1 MNKKE
6 YKQPIAKHIIIANE
20 LLLTGSVGE
29 SCDPNVAT
37 ATLNYMGDDNGNAE
51 AESKRNHWVWDDE
64 EE

>member
-6 YKQPIAKHIIIANE
+6 YKKPIAKQIIIANE
-20 LLLTGSVGE
+20 SLLTVSGGE
-29 SCDPNVAT
+29 SYDPNVAT
-37 ATLNYMGDDNGNAE
+37 ATLNYKGDDKGNAE

>member
-6 YKQPIAKHIIIANE
+6 YKKPIAKQIIIANE
-20 LLLTGSVGE
+20 LLFTDSGGE